1 MGADGRC
8 DPAQLQITVR
18 ARTDKDPQLVAVDLL
33 LTNKGTLACIVS
45 GTPAVSITGAVS
57 GASIGVATAY
67 STDPG
72 RPVTIQP
79 KDSAYI
85 FLETLQSMAD
95 TPTCMGELAQGIRV
109 VLPGA
114 TEAQAYV
121 TSSPVAKYCDEPSR
135 RTFVVSAISE
145 KPLEVAG
152 IDPFVPRG

>member
-1 MGADGRC
+1 MGGDGSC

-18 ARTDKDPQLVAVDLL
+18 ARTDNDPQLVAVDLL
-33 LTNKGTLACIVS
+33 LTNKGTIACILS

-57 GASIGVATAY
+57 GASIGMATAY

-72 RPVTIQP
+72 RPVTLEP
-79 KDSAYI
+79 KHDAYI
-85 FLETLQSMAD
+85 FLETLLSRLD
-95 TPTCMGELAQGIRV
+95 TPTCLGELAQGIRV

-114 TEAQAYV
+114 TEAQAFV
-121 TSSPVAKYCDEPSR
+121 TSSPVAKYCDEPAR